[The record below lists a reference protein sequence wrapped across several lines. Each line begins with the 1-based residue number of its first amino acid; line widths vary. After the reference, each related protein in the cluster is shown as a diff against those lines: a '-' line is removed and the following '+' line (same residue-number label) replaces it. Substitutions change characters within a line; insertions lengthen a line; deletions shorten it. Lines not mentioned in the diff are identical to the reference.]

1 MKCDNPE
8 SLMPDIHIGNE
19 IARYMSRE
27 RYSPSWLA
35 KKLYCDRTNVYK
47 ILRKSSID
55 VALLMRISVALRH
68 DFFTSI
74 PARWNISCRK
84 MKKIAKL
91 TLRNLRKSFN
101 ISYIRV
107 YM

>member
-1 MKCDNPE
+1 MLFMKCDNPE
-8 SLMPDIHIGNE
+8 SLIPDIHIGNE

-68 DFFTSI
+68 DFFYLYSGAVEYILSENEKDCETHAPQS
-74 PARWNISCRK
+74 P
-84 MKKIAKL
+84 KI
-91 TLRNLRKSFN
+91 
-101 ISYIRV
+101 I
-107 YM
+107 